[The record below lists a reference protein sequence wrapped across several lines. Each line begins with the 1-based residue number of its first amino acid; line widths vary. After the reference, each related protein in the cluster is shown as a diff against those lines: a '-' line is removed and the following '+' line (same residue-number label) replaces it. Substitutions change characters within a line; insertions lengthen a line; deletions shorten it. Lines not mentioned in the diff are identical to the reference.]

1 MNLPTKITLLRI
13 ALIPLMVILYAVSFP
28 YNDVAA
34 VVVFVLAAA
43 TDSID
48 GHIAR
53 SRNMVTDLGKFLD
66 PIADKLLVV
75 FALVMIAA
83 KNILHEP
90 YMSIMCAV
98 IIARELIISGLRQ
111 IAATK
116 GVVLAADKWGKLKT
130 IVTCIAIPLVML
142 SSYHAVFYYAGYA
155 TFVLAF
161 VLTIVSGIN
170 YLVKN
175 KNVFQSEKQA
185 DKGENKDDGD
195 GN

>member
-142 SSYHAVFYYAGYA
+142 TSYHAVFYYAGYA